1 MLKTLTKAGWHELKK
16 FFKKLYANKIW
27 LFMVLP
33 GVAWFVIFAY
43 LPMFGTVIAF
53 KDYRVDGNGFI
64 SSLMSSDWVGLENF
78 KFLFRTDDA
87 FIITRNTVLYNLVF
101 IIIGLL
107 LGVALAIVFNSL
119 VNKRMAKVYQ
129 TGMLFPYFLSWVVVS
144 YFLYSFLSEDSGLL
158 NSLIVSFGGDPI
170 SWYSEPKYWPYILI
184 FMNTW
189 KGLGYGSIVYLAAI
203 AGIDRNYYEAAMI
216 DGAGKWQQIRHV
228 TIPALTPLI
237 IILTILNVGKIFN
250 SDFGLFYQLPR
261 NSGPLFPV
269 TDVIDTYVY
278 RGLTSLGD
286 ISMSAAAGL
295 YQSIVGFIL
304 VMLTNY
310 IVKRIDP
317 EYALF

>member
-1 MLKTLTKAGWHELKK
+1 
-16 FFKKLYANKIW
+16 
-27 LFMVLP
+27 MVLP
-33 GVAWFVIFAY
+33 GVAWFLIFAY

-53 KDYRVDGNGFI
+53 KDYRVDGSGFI

-101 IIIGLL
+101 IVVGLL

-170 SWYSEPKYWPYILI
+170 SWYSDPHYWPFILI
-184 FMNTW
+184 FMNIW
-189 KGLGYGSIVYLAAI
+189 KGMGYGSIVYLAAI

-310 IVKRIDP
+310 IVKKIDP

>member
-1 MLKTLTKAGWHELKK
+1 
-16 FFKKLYANKIW
+16 
-27 LFMVLP
+27 MVLP
-33 GVAWFVIFAY
+33 GVIWFLIFAY

-64 SSLMSSDWVGLENF
+64 SSLMNSDWVGWDNF

-101 IIIGLL
+101 IIVGLL

-170 SWYSEPKYWPYILI
+170 SWYSDPHYWPFILI
-184 FMNTW
+184 FMNIW
-189 KGLGYGSIVYLAAI
+189 KGMGYGSIVYLAAI
-203 AGIDRNYYEAAMI
+203 AGINRNYYEAAMI

-295 YQSIVGFIL
+295 YQSVVGFIL

-310 IVKRIDP
+310 IVKKIDP

>member
-1 MLKTLTKAGWHELKK
+1 
-16 FFKKLYANKIW
+16 
-27 LFMVLP
+27 MVLP
-33 GVAWFVIFAY
+33 GVAWFLIFAY

-101 IIIGLL
+101 IIVGLL

-170 SWYSEPKYWPYILI
+170 SWYSDPKYWPFILI
-184 FMNTW
+184 FMNIW

-261 NSGPLFPV
+261 NSGPLYPV

-310 IVKRIDP
+310 IVKKIDP

>member
-1 MLKTLTKAGWHELKK
+1 MKK

-33 GVAWFVIFAY
+33 GVAWFLIFAY

-101 IIIGLL
+101 IIVGLL

-184 FMNTW
+184 FMNIW

>member
-1 MLKTLTKAGWHELKK
+1 
-16 FFKKLYANKIW
+16 
-27 LFMVLP
+27 MVLP
-33 GVAWFVIFAY
+33 GVAWFLIFAY

-101 IIIGLL
+101 IIVGLL

-184 FMNTW
+184 FMNIW

>member
-1 MLKTLTKAGWHELKK
+1 
-16 FFKKLYANKIW
+16 
-27 LFMVLP
+27 MVLP

>member
-1 MLKTLTKAGWHELKK
+1 MTK
-16 FFKKLYANKIW
+16 FFKQLYANKIW

-33 GVAWFVIFAY
+33 GVIWFLIFAY

-64 SSLMSSDWVGLENF
+64 SSLMNSDWVGWDNF

-101 IIIGLL
+101 IIVGLL

-170 SWYSEPKYWPYILI
+170 SWYSDPHYWPFILI
-184 FMNTW
+184 FMNIW
-189 KGLGYGSIVYLAAI
+189 KGMGYGSIVYLAAI

-295 YQSIVGFIL
+295 YQSVVGFIL

-310 IVKRIDP
+310 IVKKIDP

>member
-1 MLKTLTKAGWHELKK
+1 MKK

-64 SSLMSSDWVGLENF
+64 SSLMSSDWVGLDNF

-101 IIIGLL
+101 IIVGLL

-158 NSLIVSFGGDPI
+158 NSMIVAFGGDPI
-170 SWYSEPKYWPYILI
+170 SWYSDPQYWPFILI
-184 FMNTW
+184 FMNIW

-310 IVKRIDP
+310 IVKKIDP

>member
-1 MLKTLTKAGWHELKK
+1 
-16 FFKKLYANKIW
+16 
-27 LFMVLP
+27 MVLP

-64 SSLMSSDWVGLENF
+64 SSLMSSDWVGLDNF

-101 IIIGLL
+101 IIVGLL

-158 NSLIVSFGGDPI
+158 NSMIVAFGGDPI
-170 SWYSEPKYWPYILI
+170 SWYSDPQYWPFILI
-184 FMNTW
+184 FMNIW

-310 IVKRIDP
+310 IVKKIDP

>member
-1 MLKTLTKAGWHELKK
+1 MKK

-33 GVAWFVIFAY
+33 GVAWFLIFAY

-101 IIIGLL
+101 IVVGLL

-170 SWYSEPKYWPYILI
+170 SWYSDPKYWPFILI
-184 FMNTW
+184 FMNIW

-261 NSGPLFPV
+261 NSGPLYPV

-310 IVKRIDP
+310 IVKKIDP

>member
-1 MLKTLTKAGWHELKK
+1 
-16 FFKKLYANKIW
+16 
-27 LFMVLP
+27 MVLP
-33 GVAWFVIFAY
+33 GVIWFLIFAY

-64 SSLMSSDWVGLENF
+64 SSLMNSDWVGWDNF

-101 IIIGLL
+101 IIVGLL

-170 SWYSEPKYWPYILI
+170 SWYSDPHYWPFILI
-184 FMNTW
+184 FMNIW
-189 KGLGYGSIVYLAAI
+189 KGMGYGSIVYLAAI

-295 YQSIVGFIL
+295 YQSVVGFIL

-310 IVKRIDP
+310 IVKKIDP

>member
-1 MLKTLTKAGWHELKK
+1 MKK

-33 GVAWFVIFAY
+33 GVAWFLIFAY

-53 KDYRVDGNGFI
+53 KDYRVDGSGFI

-101 IIIGLL
+101 IVVGLL

-170 SWYSEPKYWPYILI
+170 SWYSDPHYWPFILI
-184 FMNTW
+184 FMNIW
-189 KGLGYGSIVYLAAI
+189 KGMGYGSIVYLAAI

-310 IVKRIDP
+310 IVKKIDP

>member
-1 MLKTLTKAGWHELKK
+1 
-16 FFKKLYANKIW
+16 
-27 LFMVLP
+27 MVLP
-33 GVAWFVIFAY
+33 GVIWFLIFAY

-64 SSLMSSDWVGLENF
+64 SSLMNSDWVGWDNF

-101 IIIGLL
+101 IIVGLL

-170 SWYSEPKYWPYILI
+170 AWYSDPQYWPFILI
-184 FMNTW
+184 FMNIW
-189 KGLGYGSIVYLAAI
+189 KGMGYGSIVYLAAI

-295 YQSIVGFIL
+295 YQSVVGFIL

-310 IVKRIDP
+310 IVKKIDP

>member
-1 MLKTLTKAGWHELKK
+1 
-16 FFKKLYANKIW
+16 
-27 LFMVLP
+27 MVLP
-33 GVAWFVIFAY
+33 GVAWFLIFAY

-101 IIIGLL
+101 IVVGLL

-170 SWYSEPKYWPYILI
+170 SWYSDPKYWPFILI
-184 FMNTW
+184 FMNIW

-261 NSGPLFPV
+261 NSGPLYPV

-310 IVKRIDP
+310 IVKKIDP

>member
-1 MLKTLTKAGWHELKK
+1 MKK

-33 GVAWFVIFAY
+33 GVAWFLIFAY

-101 IIIGLL
+101 IIVGLL

-170 SWYSEPKYWPYILI
+170 SWYSDPKYWPFILI
-184 FMNTW
+184 FMNIW

-261 NSGPLFPV
+261 NSGPLYPV

-310 IVKRIDP
+310 IVKKIDP

>member
-1 MLKTLTKAGWHELKK
+1 
-16 FFKKLYANKIW
+16 
-27 LFMVLP
+27 MVLP
-33 GVAWFVIFAY
+33 GVIWFLIFAY

-64 SSLMSSDWVGLENF
+64 SSLMNSDWVGWDNF

-101 IIIGLL
+101 IIVGLL

-170 SWYSEPKYWPYILI
+170 SWYSDPHYWPFILI
-184 FMNTW
+184 FMNIW
-189 KGLGYGSIVYLAAI
+189 KGMGYGSIVYLAAI

-295 YQSIVGFIL
+295 YQSVVGFIL
-304 VMLTNY
+304 VILTNY
-310 IVKRIDP
+310 IVKKIDP